1 MNPTTLAVL
10 QRKVRQ
16 IEIVSNRLV
25 AERMAGQYHSVFK
38 GQGIEFEEVRPY
50 IPGDEIRSIDWNV
63 TARTGEPHIKRFREE
78 REMSVFLVVDVSASC
93 RFGTHQEFKSELM
106 AELSAVLAFA
116 AIANGDRIGL
126 LLCSDRIELL
136 VPPRKG
142 RRHALRLV
150 REVLGF
156 EPEGIG
162 TDLGLALDHLR
173 HVLHRRSIVFVISD
187 FMTSGYENAL
197 ATVRRR
203 HDVIALPVE
212 DPVESILPNAGLL
225 DLIDAESGER
235 RTLDTSNARV
245 RKEYRDRQI
254 ARRDEARRFFRRHQI
269 DTIDLRTGEDYA
281 APLVR
286 FFRKRAKRAS
296 I

>member
-1 MNPTTLAVL
+1 MNASTLAVL
-10 QRKVRQ
+10 QSKVRQ

-63 TARTGEPHIKRFREE
+63 TARSGEPHVKRYREE

-106 AELSAVLAFA
+106 AEICAVLAFA

-142 RRHALRLV
+142 RRHTLRLV

-156 EPEGIG
+156 EPEARG

-173 HVLHRRSIVFVISD
+173 HVLHRRSVVFVISD
-187 FMTSGYENAL
+187 FMTSGYETAL
-197 ATVRRR
+197 ATVNRR
-203 HDVIALPVE
+203 HDVIALCVE
-212 DPVESILPNAGLL
+212 DPAEAELPDVGLL
-225 DLIDAESGER
+225 DLVDAETGET
-235 RTLDTSNARV
+235 RTLDTSSRRV
-245 RKEYRDRQI
+245 REAYRQQQAERRDR
-254 ARRDEARRFFRRHQI
+254 ARRFFRRRKI
-269 DTIDLRTGEDYA
+269 DAVELRTGEDYT

-286 FFRKRAKRAS
+286 FFRRRAKRAS

>member
-1 MNPTTLAVL
+1 MNATTLAVL
-10 QRKVRQ
+10 QSKVRQ

-63 TARTGEPHIKRFREE
+63 TARSGEPHIKRFREE

-156 EPEGIG
+156 EPEGRG

-212 DPVESILPNAGLL
+212 DPAELALPNVGLL

-235 RTLDTSNARV
+235 HTVDTSSAHV
-245 RKEYRDRQI
+245 REAYRERQTQ
-254 ARRDEARRFFRRHQI
+254 RRDEARRFFRRHQI
-269 DTIDLRTGEDYA
+269 DTIDLRTGEDYTG
-281 APLVR
+281 PLVR
-286 FFRKRAKRAS
+286 FFRRRAKRAA